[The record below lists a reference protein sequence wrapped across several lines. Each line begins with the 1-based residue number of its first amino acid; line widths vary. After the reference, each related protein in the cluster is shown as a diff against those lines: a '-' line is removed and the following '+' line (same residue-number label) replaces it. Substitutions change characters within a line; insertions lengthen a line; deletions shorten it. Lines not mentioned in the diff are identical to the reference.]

1 MRLRAS
7 GISTVGL
14 ALVVSLG
21 AAAVARAQA
30 DTTRPRV
37 PVKKEQAAVPAK
49 PQAAVPVTKEAV
61 PTKETVPATKEPVA
75 ATKPVPPTKEPVGVP
90 TVAIPDTARRA
101 VAGEVVTPKD
111 TAPPTVAPATC
122 AMMAAGK
129 ATPGMRMEPCGA
141 MPATTQP
148 QPRTKPVK
156 YLFGTSGFYL
166 GAGAGTAVPF
176 NLLSDLGYDSGF
188 DLTIPVGWHRP
199 GRTLG
204 LRATFAFDQ
213 VHADVATADVT
224 APAMLG
230 SAPDPKIYSG
240 TADAVFKFPIGRL
253 AREGRGLSLYAV
265 GGGGVYL
272 FRGFGGSSQLG
283 NVLGSDKIGS
293 SAKNVHKWGVNA
305 GAGMEYGLGP
315 TAVFVES
322 RWVNVFTKGSQAGND
337 YLRWIPISVGV
348 TLR

>member
-1 MRLRAS
+1 MTLRAS
-7 GISTVGL
+7 GAYTIGL
-14 ALVVSLG
+14 AIALSLG
-21 AAAVARAQA
+21 AATAAGAQA

-37 PVKKEQAAVPAK
+37 PVRKEQPATPTKSQPAAPAK
-49 PQAAVPVTKEAV
+49 SEPAPAPVV
-61 PTKETVPATKEPVA
+61 PTPAAPLPIA
-75 ATKPVPPTKEPVGVP
+75 ART
-90 TVAIPDTARRA
+90 DTLPRTS
-101 VAGEVVTPKD
+101 AGEVVTPKD
-111 TAPPTVAPATC
+111 TMMSMVVPAKCMMMPTTESTAPRRVAEGCGMMTPPA
-122 AMMAAGK
+122 
-129 ATPGMRMEPCGA
+129 
-141 MPATTQP
+141 
-148 QPRTKPVK
+148 PRAYSAR
-156 YLFGTSGFYL
+156 YLFGKSGFYF

-188 DLTIPVGWHRP
+188 DLTIPVGWQRP

-204 LRATFAFDQ
+204 VRATLAFDQ
-213 VHADVATADVT
+213 VHADMATITAT

-240 TADAVFKFPIGRL
+240 TVDALLKFPIGSL

-265 GGGGVYL
+265 GGGGAYL
-272 FRGFGGSSQLG
+272 FRGFGGSTQLG
-283 NVLGSDKIGS
+283 DVLGNDRIGS
-293 SAKNVHKWGVNA
+293 SKKNVHKWGVEA

-337 YLRWIPISVGV
+337 YLRWIPIMVGV

>member
-7 GISTVGL
+7 GVYTVGL
-14 ALVVSLG
+14 ALVALLG
-21 AAAVARAQA
+21 AAPLARAQV
-30 DTTRPRV
+30 DTTRTRV

-49 PQAAVPVTKEAV
+49 
-61 PTKETVPATKEPVA
+61 KETMAPAPKATVA
-75 ATKPVPPTKEPVGVP
+75 A
-90 TVAIPDTARRA
+90 PDTARRA
-101 VAGEVVTPKD
+101 IAGDVVTPKD
-111 TAPPTVAPATC
+111 TASAVMPPTMSPATC
-122 AMMAAGK
+122 AAMAASAAPAK
-129 ATPGMRMEPCGA
+129 MVCGA
-141 MPATTQP
+141 MAAASAAP
-148 QPRTKPVK
+148 QPAPAPAPRAVK
-156 YLFGTSGFYL
+156 YLFGTTGLYV
-166 GAGAGTAVPF
+166 GVGAGTAVPF

-199 GRTLG
+199 GHALG
-204 LRATFAFDQ
+204 VRATLAFDQ
-213 VHADVATADVT
+213 VHADVATADAT

-230 SAPDPKIYSG
+230 SAPDPKIYTG
-240 TADAVFKFPIGRL
+240 TVDAVLKFPIGQL

-265 GGGGVYL
+265 GGGGAYL
-272 FRGFGGSSQLG
+272 FRGFGGTTELS
-283 NVLGSDKIGS
+283 NVLGGDKIGN

>member
-7 GISTVGL
+7 TITTVGL

-21 AAAVARAQA
+21 ATAVARAQA
-30 DTTRPRV
+30 DTTRTRV
-37 PVKKEQAAVPAK
+37 RVKKEQAAVPAK
-49 PQAAVPVTKEAV
+49 PQAAVPATKQAV
-61 PTKETVPATKEPVA
+61 PTPQAPATVPA
-75 ATKPVPPTKEPVGVP
+75 ATV
-90 TVAIPDTARRA
+90 PDTARRA
-101 VAGEVVTPKD
+101 AAGDVVTPKD
-111 TAPPTVAPATC
+111 TVVPNVAPATC

-129 ATPGMRMEPCGA
+129 PSMPAMRMNESCGA
-141 MPATTQP
+141 MAVSKMQP
-148 QPRTKPVK
+148 EPRAKPVK
-156 YLFGTSGFYL
+156 YLFGTSGFYF
-166 GAGAGTAVPF
+166 GAGVGTAVPF

-188 DLTIPVGWHRP
+188 DLTIPIGWHQP
-199 GRTLG
+199 GHTLG
-204 LRATFAFDQ
+204 VRATLAFDQ
-213 VHADVATADVT
+213 VHADVATAAAT

-230 SAPDPKIYSG
+230 SAPDPKIYTG
-240 TADAVFKFPIGRL
+240 TVDAVMKFPIGRL
-253 AREGRGLSLYAV
+253 ALEGRGLSLYGV

-272 FRGFGGSSQLG
+272 FRGFGGSTQLG
-283 NVLGSDKIGS
+283 DVLGGDKIGS

-322 RWVNVFTKGSQAGND
+322 RWVNVFTKGSQTGND

>member
-7 GISTVGL
+7 GAYMVGL

-21 AAAVARAQA
+21 ATTVARAQA
-30 DTTRPRV
+30 DTTRGRV
-37 PVKKEQAAVPAK
+37 PVKKEQAAKPTK
-49 PQAAVPVTKEAV
+49 PQAAVPVTKEPVSA
-61 PTKETVPATKEPVA
+61 PTA
-75 ATKPVPPTKEPVGVP
+75 AL
-90 TVAIPDTARRA
+90 PDTGRRA

-111 TAPPTVAPATC
+111 TAPTTVTPPTC

-129 ATPGMRMEPCGA
+129 PMPGMRMNESCGA
-141 MPATTQP
+141 MATQP

-156 YLFGTSGFYL
+156 YLFGTSGFYF
-166 GAGAGTAVPF
+166 GAAAGTAVPF

-188 DLTIPVGWHRP
+188 DLTIPIGWHRP

-204 LRATFAFDQ
+204 VRATLAFDQ
-213 VHADVATADVT
+213 VHADVATATVT

-230 SAPDPKIYSG
+230 SAPDPKIYTG
-240 TADAVFKFPIGRL
+240 TLDAVLKFPIGRL
-253 AREGRGLSLYAV
+253 AREGRGLSLYGV

-272 FRGFGGSSQLG
+272 FRGFGGSTQLG
-283 NVLGSDKIGS
+283 NVLGADKIGS
-293 SAKNVHKWGVNA
+293 SVKNVHKWGVNA